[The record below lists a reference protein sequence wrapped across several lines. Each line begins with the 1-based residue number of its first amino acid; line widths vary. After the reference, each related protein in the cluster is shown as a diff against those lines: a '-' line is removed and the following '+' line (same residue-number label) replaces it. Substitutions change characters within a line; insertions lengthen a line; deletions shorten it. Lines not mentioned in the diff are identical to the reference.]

1 MTNSVRPVGIP
12 GRESIRSG
20 HTDVIPMSPADHSCA
35 SPESNNTPLTSLG
48 TSTNVVA
55 LEAAISRVQKL
66 AVVALS
72 AMLVVVMLLSTVHLG
87 VLIGEQILKPPRWLI
102 PVQGLLEIFGYFL
115 LVLIGVELLE
125 TLKAYLRKDVIHVRV
140 VLEVALMAMAR
151 KVIIQEPNAVSGAT
165 SFGIAALIL
174 ALAIAFYFERLA
186 KRDPVHG

>member
-1 MTNSVRPVGIP
+1 MKNSDRSVDVSE
-12 GRESIRSG
+12 RESIRSDS
-20 HTDVIPMSPADHSCA
+20 TVAMPVSPAGHSYA
-35 SPESNNTPLTSLG
+35 SAASGSTPLTTLG
-48 TSTNVVA
+48 TRRKVLA

-72 AMLVVVMLLSTVHLG
+72 VMLVVVMLLSTIHLG
-87 VLIGEQILKPPRWLI
+87 VLIGEEIWKPPRWLI

-125 TLKAYLRKDVIHVRV
+125 TLKAYLKKDVIHVRV

-165 SFGIAALIL
+165 SFGIAGLIL
-174 ALAIAFYFERLA
+174 ALAIAFYFERQA